1 MSSIGRGYTLHGSL
15 EHYPYGVDATG
26 LIERLGLAPH
36 PEGGSYRETWRA
48 DAPPGVRSAGSAI
61 LYLLE
66 AGERS
71 RWHRV
76 TDATEIW
83 LFNDGG
89 PLEVRVVAP
98 PGPVVVT
105 ILGLD
110 PAVDHQPQAIVPAG
124 AWQAAR
130 PLGAWTLVSCIVV
143 PAFEFSSFELAP
155 EGWQPEV

>member
-1 MSSIGRGYTLHGSL
+1 MA
-15 EHYPYGVDATG
+15 PAP
-26 LIERLGLAPH
+26 IEQLGLGRH
-36 PEGGSYRETWRA
+36 PEGGWYRETWRA
-48 DAPPGVRSAGSAI
+48 DAPPGVRSAGSSI

-66 AGERS
+66 AGESS

-83 LFNDGG
+83 LFNAGD

-98 PGPVVVT
+98 SGPVVVT
-105 ILGLD
+105 ILGLE

-155 EGWQPEV
+155 EGWEPDV